1 VTEPTQHG
9 DPAAEL
15 RAALDACGL
24 IDRSALARLIGTGPD
39 LLDLLH
45 RLSTGDVRGLSAGQ
59 GRPTV
64 LTTNKGRIVERLF
77 VSHLG
82 TAGVLLCAGRGGA
95 TEVLEHLKRFTFAE
109 QTGLTD
115 AGAMTCQFAL
125 VGPLAPG
132 ILRGAGIEPPEPY
145 QVRTVEL
152 AGQAAHVLGHDG
164 LSVEGFS
171 LVGSADVA
179 DALSAELS
187 ERVAAAGGR
196 NVGSEA
202 AEALRVLRG
211 QPARGTELN
220 DGHNPLEA
228 GLRDAVS
235 FDKGCY
241 VGQEVVA
248 RLKAYDKVSRALL
261 GLRLPDGAT
270 APHPGTSLFVDG
282 REAGQVSSA
291 LSPPG
296 WSHAVGMAY
305 VKRKE
310 AGPGDAVV
318 IGEPGSGND
327 ARLVELPFA
336 TG

>member
-1 VTEPTQHG
+1 MTEPTQHG

-45 RLSTGDVRGLSAGQ
+45 RLSTGDVRGLHAGQ

-64 LTTNKGRIVERLF
+64 LTTHKGRIVERLF

-82 TAGVLLCAGRGGA
+82 EPGVLLCAGSGA
-95 TEVLEHLKRFTFAE
+95 AGDVSKHLQRYTFAE

-115 AGAMTCQFAL
+115 AGATTCQFAL
-125 VGPLAPG
+125 VGPRAAEV
-132 ILRGAGIEPPEPY
+132 LRGAGIEPPEPY
-145 QVRTVEL
+145 QVRTAEL
-152 AGQAAHVLGHDG
+152 AGKAAFVLGHDG
-164 LSVEGFS
+164 LSPEGFS
-171 LVGSADVA
+171 LSGAAEDGG
-179 DALSAELS
+179 ALYAALA
-187 ERVAAAGGR
+187 ERVAEAGGR
-196 NVGSEA
+196 SVGPEA
-202 AEALRVLRG
+202 AGALRVLRG

-220 DGHNPLEA
+220 EEHNPLEA
-228 GLRDAVS
+228 GLWDAVS

-248 RLKAYDKVSRALL
+248 RLKTYDKVSQTLL
-261 GLRLPDGAT
+261 GLRLPGGAA
-270 APHPGTSLFVDG
+270 APAPGTPLLFGG
-282 REAGQVSSA
+282 RASGRVTSA
-291 LSPPG
+291 LTPPG

-305 VKRKE
+305 VKRQA

-318 IGEPGSGND
+318 VGEPGDGVV
-327 ARLVELPFA
+327 AELVELPFA
-336 TG
+336 GG